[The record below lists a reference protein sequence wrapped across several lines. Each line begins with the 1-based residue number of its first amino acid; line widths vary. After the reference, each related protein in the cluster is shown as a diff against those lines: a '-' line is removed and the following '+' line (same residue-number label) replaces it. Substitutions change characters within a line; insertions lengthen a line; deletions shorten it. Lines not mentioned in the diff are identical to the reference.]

1 MTSASERKHLI
12 VLIREAYA
20 SGARLKPACE
30 EAGINI
36 RTYRRWYRG
45 GEVQLDQ
52 RPLVV
57 RSAPSNKLSDE
68 ERQAIVDT
76 SNRAEYASLPPSQIV
91 PTQLDQGIYLASESS
106 FYRILKDM
114 DLLHHRGRSQ
124 APKKRAK
131 PTSFAAS
138 GPNQVWSWD
147 ITYLPTRVVG
157 QFYYLYLFEDIFSR
171 KIVGYEVHERECG
184 ELASKLVQRCMLRE
198 QCFNTAT
205 PLVLH
210 SDNGAP
216 MKALTMKAKL
226 EELGVMSSYSRPRV
240 SNDNPYSEALFRTLK
255 YRAEWPAS
263 GFNNLAEARDW
274 VQNFVDWYNNEHKH
288 SKINFVTPSE
298 RHAGKDEAILAERKQ
313 VLEAAKQKT
322 PKRWSG
328 SVRNCKPVGVVML
341 NPDKQENL
349 VPEQAG

>member
-1 MTSASERKHLI
+1 MTSDSERKHL
-12 VLIREAYA
+12 VELIREAFTD
-20 SGARLKPACE
+20 GARLKSACK
-30 EAGINI
+30 EAGMSV
-36 RTYRRWYRG
+36 RTYRRWYKN
-45 GEVQLDQ
+45 GEIQLDQ

-57 RSAPSNKLSDE
+57 RSAPANKLSDE
-68 ERQAIVDT
+68 ECQTIVAT
-76 SNRAEYASLPPSQIV
+76 SNRAEFSSLPPSQIV
-91 PTQLDQGIYLASESS
+91 PTLLDQGIYLASESS
-106 FYRILKDM
+106 FYRIFKAM
-114 DLLHHRGRSQ
+114 DLQHHRGRSQ

-147 ITYLPTRVVG
+147 ITYLPSRVVG

-184 ELASKLVQRCMLRE
+184 ELASKLVQRCMLLE

-255 YRAEWPAS
+255 YRAEWPSS
-263 GFNNLAEARDW
+263 GFSSLSDARDW
-274 VQNFVDWYNNEHKH
+274 VQTFVNWYNNEHKH
-288 SKINFVTPSE
+288 SKINFVTPAE
-298 RHAGKDEAILAERKQ
+298 RHSGKEEAILADRKL
-313 VLEAAKQKT
+313 VLEAAKQKN

-328 SVRNCKPVGVVML
+328 SVRNCEAVGVVML
-341 NPDKQENL
+341 NPDKPENL
-349 VPEQAG
+349 VLENAG

>member
-1 MTSASERKHLI
+1 MTSDSERQHLI
-12 VLIREAYA
+12 ELIREACS
-20 SGARLKPACE
+20 SGARLKPVCQ
-30 EAGINI
+30 EAGLSM

-45 GEVQLDQ
+45 GEVQQDQ
-52 RPLVV
+52 RPLAV
-57 RSAPSNKLSDE
+57 RPAPSNKLSDE
-68 ERQAIVDT
+68 EQQAIVAV
-76 SNRAEYASLPPSQIV
+76 SNRVEYASLPPSQIV
-91 PTQLDQGIYLASESS
+91 PTLLDQGIYLASESS
-106 FYRILKDM
+106 FYRIFKAK

-124 APKKRAK
+124 ASKKRAK

-147 ITYLPTRVVG
+147 ITYLPSRVTG

-184 ELASKLVQRCMLRE
+184 ELASKLVQRCMLKE
-198 QCFNTAT
+198 QCFNTDT

-255 YRAEWPAS
+255 YRPEWPS
-263 GFNNLAEARDW
+263 SSFNNLEEARDW
-274 VQNFVDWYNNEHKH
+274 VQSFVGWYNNEHKH
-288 SKINFVTPSE
+288 SKINFVTPAE
-298 RHAGKDEAILAERKQ
+298 RHATKDKAVLAKRKR
-313 VLEAAKQKT
+313 VLEAAKLLSPT
-322 PKRWSG
+322 RWSG
-328 SVRNCKPVGVVML
+328 SVRNCEPTGVVML

-349 VPEQAG
+349 VLEKAS